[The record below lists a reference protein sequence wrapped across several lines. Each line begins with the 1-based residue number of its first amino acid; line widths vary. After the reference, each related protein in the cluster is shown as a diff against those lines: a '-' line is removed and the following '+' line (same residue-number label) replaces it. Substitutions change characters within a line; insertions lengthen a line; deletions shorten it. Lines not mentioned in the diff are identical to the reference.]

1 MDKINEELD
10 ALNVPRELPPIDGL
24 VVAGLVYYLSPKE
37 DKLKNTLIVS
47 GAHFVTHELIVQ
59 RIKYYTRKDHH
70 TNHSE
75 KLVTFE
81 TKHHGLGV

>member
-24 VVAGLVYYLSPKE
+24 VVAGLVYYLSPKA
-37 DKLKNTLIVS
+37 DKLKNTLIVG

-59 RIKYYTRKDHH
+59 RMKYNTRKDHH
-70 TNHSE
+70 TNHNE